1 MTELVH
7 LQPGARLAPQGLSST
22 PISFREKTH
31 ALGSVQTVHVGL
43 TSTQGD
49 EQKRVQGHYPEKE
62 ITVPLSRLQTPFNN
76 LTLPLRLLPLQT
88 PFNNLT
94 LPLRLLLPTFTD
106 KETEAQKT
114 EVTCTALGQ
123 VNGITAQTGLKAGL
137 PEAGSA

>member
-1 MTELVH
+1 MLACTLTRDAQSLVTGLVH
-7 LQPGARLAPQGLSST
+7 LQPGARLAPQGLFST

-62 ITVPLSRLQTPFNN
+62 ITVPLSRLQTPFD
-76 LTLPLRLLPLQT
+76 
-88 PFNNLT
+88 NLT